1 MSQPL
6 EGFYE
11 RELHFLQ
18 ETAKAFAERYPANA
32 KGLILETG
40 RSVDP
45 HLDRLIEG
53 FALLAGRVRHKIDNE
68 FPDFTESLLQVLYP
82 HLGLII
88 PSMAI
93 AQFQAP
99 RTQARSRTGWHLDKD
114 TVMSSQAFGEN
125 AERFQYRLGYP
136 VTAWP
141 IQLTR
146 VTWETSPF
154 EALMRPPSGTVALL
168 RLQFTCNDGHTWDD
182 LDLDRLRLHLSGERQ
197 LMAALY
203 EILFN
208 RCLGV
213 AFQAPNKGP
222 LADTTRLPL
231 RYPADQCIH
240 QVGLDLDENLLHF
253 PPESFLGYRHLME
266 LLSFPQKYLFADL
279 DGWKNLRGRRFGN
292 QVEVIMFLSQT
303 QENLERSLSTDNFLL
318 GCVPVV
324 NLFEKSCEPI
334 AVDHRTTE
342 YRVVPSRRQ
351 PKGMEIY
358 RIESVRSIDADT
370 GKLRD
375 FWPFYTGQFG
385 QSVEKNAYYYASRRE
400 SVLEDVPGTEVYLT
414 LVDPEFHP
422 SKPSNQVLDIQ
433 AWCTNRHFP
442 FKYQQAGDRLYAAGD
457 AQGENGWLTLLHKP
471 TQSLRPRLKRGTYWR
486 LLGQNC
492 LNHVSLVENKE
503 SLQALRELMS
513 LCDFSG
519 PATQQLAAVNLQII
533 DGIKSV
539 RARPI
544 MEPVRS
550 SATRFGMCRGSE
562 VQLEFDEE
570 KYTGTG
576 VFLVASV
583 LERFFALY
591 TAVNSF
597 TRLTARTAQAQG
609 NLKRWPARAGAHRLP

>member
-1 MSQPL
+1 MTQPI
-6 EGFYE
+6 EGFLE

-18 ETAKAFAERYPANA
+18 ETAKSFAERYPADA
-32 KGLILETG
+32 KGLILEQG

-53 FALLAGRVRHKIDNE
+53 FALLAGRVRHKIDSE

-82 HLGLII
+82 HLSLVI

-93 AQFQAP
+93 AQVELPAGRPAP
-99 RTQARSRTGWHLDKD
+99 RTGWRLDKG
-114 TVMSSQAFGEN
+114 TSVFSQAFGVN
-125 AERFQYRLGYP
+125 AETLQYRLAYP
-136 VTAWP
+136 ATVWP
-141 IQLTR
+141 IELTR
-146 VTWETSPF
+146 VTWETTPF
-154 EALMRPPSGTVALL
+154 EPLMRPPQGTVAVL
-168 RLQFTCNDGHTWDD
+168 RMQFTCKDGLTWDD
-182 LDLDRLRLHLSGERQ
+182 LDLDRLRLHLTGERQ
-197 LMAALY
+197 MMAALY

-213 AFQAPNKGP
+213 AFQAPNRGAM
-222 LADTTRLPL
+222 ADTSRPPL
-231 RYPADQCIH
+231 RFPADQSLF
-240 QVGLDLDENLLHF
+240 QVGLDLDENLLDF
-253 PPESFLGYRHLME
+253 PPESFIGYRHLME

-279 DGWKNLRGRRFGN
+279 AGWKNLHGRRFGSH
-292 QVEVIMFLSQT
+292 VEVLLYLSQT
-303 QENLERSLSTDNFLL
+303 QENLERGMSVNNCLL

-334 AVDHRTTE
+334 RVDHHTHD

-351 PKGMEIY
+351 PKAMEVY
-358 RIESVRSIDADT
+358 QVQSVRSIDADT

-375 FWPFYTGQFG
+375 FWPFYTGRFAQTVG
-385 QSVEKNAYYYASRRE
+385 QNAFYHVTRRE

-414 LVDPEFHP
+414 LIDPEFHP
-422 SKPSNQVLDIQ
+422 GKPSNQVLDVQ
-433 AWCTNRHFP
+433 ALCTNRHYP
-442 FKYQQAGDRLYAAGD
+442 FKYQQAGDRLHLANDRAS
-457 AQGENGWLTLLHKP
+457 EHGWLTLLHKP
-471 TQSLRPRLKRGTYWR
+471 TQSLRPRLQRGTYWR
-486 LLGQNC
+486 VLGQNM
-492 LNHVSLVENKE
+492 LNHVSLVDSKD

-513 LCDFSG
+513 LCDFSSS
-519 PATQQLAAVNLQII
+519 ATQQLAAVNLQII
-533 DGIKSV
+533 EGIKSV
-539 RARPI
+539 KSRPI
-544 MEPVRS
+544 LEPVRS
-550 SATRFGMCRGSE
+550 SASRVGMCRGME

-570 KYTGTG
+570 KYMGTG